1 MKTKYIVNAI
11 CATALLGITTS
22 CNDWLKEESPGTTGL
37 GDFFTSG
44 ETAIQTVNACYTP
57 LAWEYNK
64 TYFSEWFIGD
74 VASDDALKGG
84 QTTTDMADAY
94 DIENFKT
101 NANNTLLL
109 DFYRAQY
116 QGISRCN
123 LALQEVPDVDTDD
136 SLTEERKNC
145 LLGEAHFMR
154 AYYYFRLV
162 RVFGGVP
169 YVDFVI
175 DSSNKWQQPRA
186 TADEV
191 YAKIIED
198 LTAAEGLLWNKS
210 QYPDEDLGRATK
222 GAAQAMLLKV
232 YLYMH
237 DYANAYRWG
246 KTFKEEQI
254 DAGEYSLCP
263 NYFDNF
269 TLAGENGPESVFEI
283 QYMEEPTSDYG
294 EGFGFTRG
302 TFTTILTRSRAASLG
317 GNAGWGF
324 DHPTQNL
331 YDEFESNDPRRDF
344 TISKPTDEEVES
356 NADLTYLG
364 SPYNNNK
371 TAYCEDGVYP
381 TLSHATRSPMNYR
394 LIRLSDVML
403 MYAEAAAKTGDTST
417 AESML
422 NEVRSRVGL
431 SAYPSELAFLKGKYG
446 QNFENFATPDGYD
459 TDLLRAIMHERRV
472 ELAMEGHRWFDL
484 CRWGIAYKVMDK
496 DSGTYGKNETAAARN
511 EMASFVEGK
520 HELFPIPA
528 EEINLNPMSQNPGY

>member
-1 MKTKYIVNAI
+1 MKKRNILIALGGVSL
-11 CATALLGITTS
+11 LLGATS
-22 CNDWLKEESPGTTGL
+22 CSDWLKEESPGTTSL
-37 GDFFTSG
+37 KDFYTSG
-44 ETAIQTVNACYTP
+44 MTAIQTINACYTP
-57 LAWEYNK
+57 LAWEYNS

-84 QTTTDMADAY
+84 QTISDMADAY

-109 DFYRAQY
+109 DFYRAQF

-123 LALQEVPDVDTDD
+123 LALQEVPDVEPDD
-136 SLTEERKNC
+136 ELTASRKDC

-162 RVFGGVP
+162 RIFGGVP
-169 YVDFVI
+169 YVDYVL
-175 DSSNKWQQPRA
+175 DSSEKWSQPRA
-186 TADEV
+186 TADYIYE
-191 YAKIIED
+191 KIIED

-210 QYPDEDLGRATK
+210 QYADEDLGRATK

-237 DYANAYRWG
+237 DYDKAYEWG
-246 KTFKEEQI
+246 KTFMEEQ
-254 DAGEYSLCP
+254 ASEYSLCP

-283 QYMEEPTSDYG
+283 QYMADPTSDYG

-331 YDEFESNDPRRDF
+331 YDEFEAGDPRREW
-344 TISKPTDEEVES
+344 TISQPDPDEIEANS
-356 NADLTYLG
+356 DLTYLG
-364 SPYNNNK
+364 CYYNNNK
-371 TAYCEDGVYP
+371 TSFYENGAYVPLD
-381 TLSHATRSPMNYR
+381 HATRSPMNYR
-394 LIRLSDVML
+394 LIRFADVKL
-403 MYAEAAAKTGDTST
+403 MYAEAAL
-417 AESML
+417 ESGKDKAMARTQI
-422 NEVRSRVGL
+422 NDIRGRVGL
-431 SAYPSELAFLKGKYG
+431 GEIPST
-446 QNFENFATPDGYD
+446 NDDNV
-459 TDLLRAIMHERRV
+459 LRTALRHERRV

-484 CRWGIAYKVMDK
+484 VRWGIAYEVMDK
-496 DSGTYGKNETAAARN
+496 DNGSYGKNESAAARA
-511 EMASFVEGK
+511 EMASFVKGK

-528 EEINLNPMSQNPGY
+528 EEINLNPMEQNPGY